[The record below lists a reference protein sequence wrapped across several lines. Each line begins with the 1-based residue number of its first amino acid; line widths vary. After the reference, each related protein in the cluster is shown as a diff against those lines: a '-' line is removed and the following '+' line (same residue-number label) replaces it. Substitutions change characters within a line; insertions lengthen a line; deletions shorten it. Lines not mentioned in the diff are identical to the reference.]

1 MLYKYIK
8 ENTKNHIDWIKNEV
22 STREEQSLLYR
33 LILVTGLP
41 DPVDIQNM
49 FYNVKITYL

>member
-41 DPVDIQNM
+41 DPVDIQK
-49 FYNVKITYL
+49 FVLQC